1 MQQGLFSQD
10 PSPNEKTIFVR
21 NSYNRQLIYHTV
33 LVQLDRNTLL
43 WLQGHSHTSWVD
55 AKRWQPNGLNFW
67 GYLEDSMSPGKLCQ
81 TACIEVADFC
91 LLSLMICLE
100 TTQQQPEVSL
110 SNLIGIFKMP
120 VCSSFRAAGHE
131 SSALSAPTD
140 KSTSNHRREN
150 RSGGISVAQC
160 RLNLSWN
167 AACWDDALPGP
178 PSKYHLDLRLTD
190 TWNANSLSKK
200 WSGGGGCG
208 KYMETEHPCMVW
220 TFWNLDIF
228 WLRPSIFQAAISIN
242 CFVRSKLVLPVC
254 VKAYWLRNLLQK
266 IQDNC

>member
-1 MQQGLFSQD
+1 
-10 PSPNEKTIFVR
+10 
-21 NSYNRQLIYHTV
+21 
-33 LVQLDRNTLL
+33 
-43 WLQGHSHTSWVD
+43 
-55 AKRWQPNGLNFW
+55 
-67 GYLEDSMSPGKLCQ
+67 
-81 TACIEVADFC
+81 
-91 LLSLMICLE
+91 MICVE

-120 VCSSFRAAGHE
+120 VCSSFRAAGHK

-190 TWNANSLSKK
+190 TWNAKNSPKRVIRGVFAVNIWKRSILA
-200 WSGGGGCG
+200 WYEWFRILTC
-208 KYMETEHPCMVW
+208 
-220 TFWNLDIF
+220 LDF
-228 WLRPSIFQAAISIN
+228 RPSIFQAAISIN
-242 CFVRSKLVLPVC
+242 CFVRSKMVLPVC
-254 VKAYWLRNLLQK
+254 VKAYWLRDLLQK
-266 IQDNC
+266 IQDDC